1 MYVQDN
7 IKENDYYRT
16 TTGEIFK
23 AVASKNGRVYYAF
36 GEHYWVDSIAIT
48 NFQEDLID
56 LIEDT
61 DILQVEISE
70 EWVMKE
76 DTIRFI
82 IAGQTTKIKEIKE
95 ALEDGIYKIKKILTH
110 EQFSSIEYKVE
121 ED

>member
-36 GEHYWVDSIAIT
+36 GEHYWVDSIAII

-82 IAGQTTKIKEIKE
+82 IVGQTTKIKEIKE

-110 EQFSSIEYKVE
+110 EQFEANCYEV
-121 ED
+121 